1 MYRWRTTRLLLSFGY
16 AVNAAWLICALRVVR
31 SAHATDLGALLNMAL
46 AWSEAE
52 LWELML
58 GGWALVM
65 SLLWLANA
73 LSSADDGDGDAP
85 SSRQSLDRALLGLFF
100 VDPTSMAKT
109 ERMIID
115 ARGMVIGAAASNLRS
130 TTVGLSRGQGRP

>member
-1 MYRWRTTRLLLSFGY
+1 MEDQDLSQDF
-16 AVNAAWLICALRVVR
+16 
-31 SAHATDLGALLNMAL
+31 HATDLGALLTLAL

-73 LSSADDGDGDAP
+73 LSSADDGDGDPVPVAVGVRP
-85 SSRQSLDRALLGLFF
+85 DGGGGGGANGERAASASKSVHGR
-100 VDPTSMAKT
+100 P
-109 ERMIID
+109 
-115 ARGMVIGAAASNLRS
+115 AAAA
-130 TTVGLSRGQGRP
+130 GFQ